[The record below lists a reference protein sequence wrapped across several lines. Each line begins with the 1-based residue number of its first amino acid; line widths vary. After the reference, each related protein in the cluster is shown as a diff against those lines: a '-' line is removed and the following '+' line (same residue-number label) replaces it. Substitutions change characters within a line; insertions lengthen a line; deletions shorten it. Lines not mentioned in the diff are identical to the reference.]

1 MRNVICIGFLSF
13 CLLLISCSKPDT
25 SNLNARKIEK
35 FTSQWKFHLGDVEN
49 GFETELKDSGW
60 QMLDV
65 PHDWSISES
74 YSIDNPG
81 GAGTKFMI
89 GGIGWYRK
97 SFFVSADDANKRFE
111 ITFDGVYQNSSVWIN
126 GQLLGTRPMGY
137 ITFKYDLT
145 PYLLPG
151 QDNLIAV
158 KVDNSAQPNSRWY
171 SGSGIFRNV
180 WLTVTDKTFID
191 PWGFFVTTRA
201 VSHDLA
207 QMTISSLIRN
217 NHDVSRNLEVVT
229 AVYDTLGLKVAE
241 VKTPLV
247 VNSNLTSEISQELSV
262 KTPALWSVDNPNLYV
277 IKQAILE
284 KGIVIDD
291 YKTEMGIRYFYF
303 DGKKGFFLNGESL
316 KIKGVCMHH
325 DLGALGSAINV
336 RAMERQLEILKEM
349 GCNGIRTSHNP
360 PASELLQL
368 CDRMGFIVM
377 NETFDMWKRKKT
389 EHDYSQFWDEWHE
402 RDLRNHIVRDR
413 NHPSVIIWSI
423 GNEILEQW
431 HPEGTEMTKKL
442 VEIVR
447 ELDSTRPITTGN
459 NEPKPHNSL
468 IQSGELDL
476 IGYNYGHG
484 NFDKFHEWHP
494 GKVFIATE
502 TTSALATRGSYDMPS
517 DTIRRWPFRWD
528 QVFTGGN
535 PDNSCSSYD
544 NCSAPWGSTHEETWK
559 LIKKHEYLSGMFVWT
574 GFDYLGEPT
583 PYVWPSRSSY
593 FGIVDLAGFPK
604 DAYYMYQSEWTDK
617 TMLHVF
623 PHWNWAPGQ
632 EVDIWA
638 YYNNADE
645 VELFLNNVSLGVKR
659 KINDDLHV
667 QWRIPFEA
675 GKLKA
680 ITRKNGTEVLVKEI
694 STAGEAEQLNASAD
708 RVNIKADGEDLSFI
722 TIDILDKDGNLV
734 PQASNL
740 VSIKVNG
747 DATIVGVDNGSQ
759 ISHEPFQ
766 SDKIRAF
773 NGKCLVIIRSGNNP
787 GKAEIILSSDGFADQ
802 VVNLQMIK

>member
-1 MRNVICIGFLSF
+1 MLVG
-13 CLLLISCSKPDT
+13 SCTKPDNA
-25 SNLNARKIEK
+25 NLNARKIEK

-49 GFETELKDSGW
+49 GFQTEMNDSGW
-60 QMLDV
+60 QMLNL
-65 PHDWSISES
+65 PHDWSIGES
-74 YSIDNPG
+74 YNVNNPG
-81 GAGTKFMI
+81 GPGTKFMI

-97 SFFVSADDANKRFE
+97 SFFVPADDANKRFE

-126 GQLLGTRPMGY
+126 GKLLGTRPMGY

-145 PYLLPG
+145 PYLLLG

-158 KVDNSAQPNSRWY
+158 KVDNSEQPNSRWY

-191 PWGFFVTTRA
+191 PWGFFVTTPV

-207 QMTISSLIRN
+207 QITVSSLVRN
-217 NHDVSRNLEVVT
+217 THDVSRNLEVVT
-229 AVYDTLGLKVAE
+229 ALYDTLGLKVAE

-247 VNSNLTSEISQELSV
+247 VDANLSSEINQELSL

-291 YKTEMGIRYFYF
+291 YKTEMGIRYFNF
-303 DGKKGFFLNGESL
+303 DANKGFFLNGEPL

-360 PASELLQL
+360 PAPELLQL

-402 RDLRNHIVRDR
+402 RDLRDHIVRDR
-413 NHPSVIIWSI
+413 NHPSVMIWSI

-442 VEIVR
+442 AAIVR
-447 ELDSTRPITTGN
+447 ELDITRPITTGN

-476 IGYNYGHG
+476 IGYNYGHA
-484 NFDKFHEWHP
+484 NFEQFHEWHP
-494 GKVFIATE
+494 GQVFIATE

-517 DTIRRWPFRWD
+517 DTIRRWPYRWD
-528 QVFTGGN
+528 QVFLDGN

-544 NCSAPWGSTHEETWK
+544 NCHAPWGSTHEETWK
-559 LIKKHEYLSGMFVWT
+559 LIKKHDYLSGMFVWT

-604 DAYYMYQSEWTDK
+604 DVYYMYQSEWTEK
-617 TMLHVF
+617 TVLHIF

-675 GKLKA
+675 GTLKA
-680 ITRKNGTEVLVKEI
+680 VSRKNGAEVLVKEI
-694 STAGEAEQLNASAD
+694 STAGEASQLRATAD
-708 RVNIKADGEDLSFI
+708 RVNINVGGEDLTFI

-740 VSIKVNG
+740 VTVKING
-747 DATIVGVDNGSQ
+747 DATIAGVDNGSQ
-759 ISHEPFQ
+759 TSHDPFQ
-766 SDKIRAF
+766 SNQIRAF
-773 NGKCLVIIRSGNNP
+773 NGKCLAIIRSGNKH
-787 GKAEIILSSDGFADQ
+787 GKIKIVLSADGFADQ
-802 VVNLQMIK
+802 IVELEVK